1 MSSSSTCIQKKIK
14 QTNLKFLV
22 LISALTTSL
31 FIIDDIVKTYMILIL
46 FFCFSH
52 LQKYIEEKVG
62 PNEQLAWA
70 KQHIEKGLAG
80 KLSLSGR

>member
-1 MSSSSTCIQKKIK
+1 
-14 QTNLKFLV
+14 
-22 LISALTTSL
+22 
-31 FIIDDIVKTYMILIL
+31 MILIL

-80 KLSLSGR
+80 KLSLSCC